1 MDTKIADYIKEVF
14 VDINDELMVL
24 YQSSHYRDMYN
35 YYEELNHARETDEII
50 KEMNRVDASISLL
63 MDNTIKNCLKK
74 ISFDDKKMI
83 IENMSINLIKENH
96 LDKIYHFDLFI
107 KNILDLCYRD
117 SEKCNNLWKNDN
129 FIRAIWVSPVIL
141 EYLGEHSNSEENF
154 TYFVDCFIKYL
165 NDNISSNLGLVLGTM
180 ARGDNYS
187 PPFIMNLLKR
197 EDVYNCIDEY
207 YLPEILSSLR
217 LPKDEK
223 LAFIM
228 SDEIFLKISPPF
240 FSSTIASL
248 CQSYDDAI
256 LAINDSKIAEKLLL
270 GVFLRCLKISLEDYQ
285 KLLFNEQI
293 INNLNNK
300 DVVLIISRTLYS
312 FELKRRLL
320 LDKVVISKLSL
331 DDVFAMMTSYIL
343 TSDEKNELCSL
354 VINDS
359 LINKAK
365 ISFNNDTLCDFFK
378 NNTPKYV
385 NITDKLLILRN
396 KKLLPYIDDKMVEN
410 VLSDESLS
418 LSEAYDIFFDR
429 DMFYYLLTKL
439 SSKKVKN
446 LKKWLD
452 DKYEYAQKL
461 YKWDPY
467 IVKKTSYKLFDDKIL
482 MLGEDVVKRISP
494 YRDLIHDL
502 YDKLHD
508 ANDTTFLY
516 INKMFDTIKNSK
528 YASKLDVF
536 SFLIR
541 IINTCS
547 DKTFLE
553 MYQSSELNPYE
564 FSLEDFKII
573 TLITLR
579 NNSIYYKDIKR
590 DFFGKTT
597 KKALDKSLNITPCI
611 KTINDLKNY
620 YQNYMTLCDQLFN
633 EAFKNNN
640 LRMAQNA
647 YFNKYFNINIEEAAI
662 IFDLYGYSLAE
673 FKQNPSFKKQVSY
686 LSKIEEILNE
696 KDIKIVASDYNSSN
710 LKPFDF
716 DQTIYIDNELKQ
728 MFAKDI
734 NDNLYKVS
742 SKIMDED
749 NKWNDNSFKYIDI
762 LLEEGLRHVLVYE
775 PGFSFKMLIHSMGA
789 YNKLEFINDNYYDT
803 WYLNKRLTNHGISAS
818 LISNDNL
825 GLSVVRDVLLGFDHF
840 RLSSLKALAPYD
852 IYSYSN
858 NYDIEEGSRMK
869 FMSIQDIIDNT
880 HDFYNELVIERY
892 DDKLSLSPSYV
903 VIYSN
908 MSPKL
913 KSKSIK
919 CSQDMNI
926 PIVYLDIEKIIVYE
940 VSKIDK
946 IIENINNTH
955 DLDKKI
961 ALFTK
966 ALILHEN
973 NRNGLQENK
982 KAYLDKSFP
991 SSKIEKVLNKIIDDI
1006 QRQYEQTND
1015 LAKYQKQCCNLI
1027 NVLNRELA
1035 KFKISETYI
1044 NPKYYDIKLHDYIDM
1059 ITQKL

>member
-1 MDTKIADYIKEVF
+1 MDKRIADYIKEVL

-24 YQSSHYRDMYN
+24 FQSSPYRDMYN
-35 YYEELNHARETDEII
+35 YYVELSKARETDEII
-50 KEMNRVDASISLL
+50 KEMDRVDTNIRLL
-63 MDNTIKNCLKK
+63 IDNTIKDCLKK
-74 ISFDDKKMI
+74 IPLDNQKMI

-107 KNILDLCYRD
+107 KNILDLCYQN

-129 FIRAIWVSPVIL
+129 FIRAVWVSPVIL
-141 EYLGEHSNSEENF
+141 EYLCEHSNSEENF

-165 NDNISSNLGLVLGTM
+165 NENISGNLGLVLGTM
-180 ARGDNYS
+180 ARGGNYS
-187 PPFIMNLLKR
+187 PTFIMNLLKR

-217 LPKDEK
+217 LPKDER

-248 CQSYDDAI
+248 CQSYDDAM

-270 GVFLRCLKISLEDYQ
+270 GVFLRCLKIPLEDYQ
-285 KLLFNEQI
+285 KLLFNEQV

-300 DVVLIISRTLYS
+300 DIVLIIGRTLYS

-320 LDKVVISKLSL
+320 LEKVVISKLSL
-331 DDVFAMMTSYIL
+331 EDVFAIMTSYIL

-354 VINDS
+354 VIDDS

-378 NNTPKYV
+378 NNASQYV

-396 KKLLPYIDDKMVEN
+396 KKLLPYIDETMVEN
-410 VLSDESLS
+410 VLSDEALP
-418 LSEAYDIFFDR
+418 LNEAYDIFFDK
-429 DMFYYLLTKL
+429 DLFYHLLTKL
-439 SSKKVKN
+439 SSKKENDLKN
-446 LKKWLD
+446 WLD
-452 DKYEYAQKL
+452 SKYQYAQKL

-467 IVKKTSYKLFDDKIL
+467 VIKKTSYKLFDDKIQ
-482 MLGEDVVKRISP
+482 MLGDDVVKRISS
-494 YRDLIHDL
+494 YCNLIHDI

-508 ANDTTFLY
+508 ASDITFLY
-516 INKMFDTIKNSK
+516 IKKMFETIKNSK

-541 IINTCS
+541 IINIFS
-547 DKTFLE
+547 DKNFLE
-553 MYQSSELNPYE
+553 IYQSSELNPYK
-564 FSLEDFKII
+564 FSKEDFKTI
-573 TLITLR
+573 TLIALR
-579 NNSIYYKDIKR
+579 NNTIYYKDIKR
-590 DFFGKTT
+590 DFFGTTT
-597 KKALDKSLNITPCI
+597 KKAVDKSLNIIPCI

-620 YQNYMTLCDQLFN
+620 YQNYITLCNQSFN
-633 EAFKNNN
+633 EAFQNNN

-647 YFNKYFNINIEEAAI
+647 YFNKYFNINIEEAEI

-673 FKQNPSFKKQVSY
+673 FKQNSSFKKQVAY
-686 LSKIEEILNE
+686 LSQIERILNE
-696 KDIKIVASDYNSSN
+696 KDIKIVASDYNSSS

-716 DQTIYIDNELKQ
+716 DQTISIDNELKQ
-728 MFAKDI
+728 MFAKNI
-734 NDNLYKVS
+734 TDNLYKIS
-742 SKIMDED
+742 SKVMDKD
-749 NKWNDNSFKYIDI
+749 NKWNNNSSKYIDI
-762 LLEEGLRHVLVYE
+762 LQEEGLKQVLVYE

-825 GLSVVRDVLLGFDHF
+825 GLSVIRDVLLGFDHF

-852 IYSYSN
+852 IYSCGN
-858 NYDIEEGSRMK
+858 GYDIEEGSRMK

-892 DDKLSLSPSYV
+892 EDKLSLSPSYV

-926 PIVYLDIEKIIVYE
+926 PIVYLDIEKIITYE
-940 VSKIDK
+940 VGKLDK
-946 IIENINNTH
+946 IIENINNSH
-955 DLDKKI
+955 DLDDKI
-961 ALFTK
+961 TLFTK
-966 ALILHEN
+966 ALVLHEN
-973 NRNGLQENK
+973 NRNGLQESK
-982 KAYLDKSFP
+982 KAYIDKFFP
-991 SSKIEKVLNKIIDDI
+991 SSKIENVLNEIINDI
-1006 QRQYEQTND
+1006 QRQYEQTNN
-1015 LAKYQKQCCNLI
+1015 LEKYQKQYHNLI
-1027 NVLNRELA
+1027 NILNKELA

-1044 NPKYYDIKLHDYIDM
+1044 DPKYYDIKLRDYIEM
-1059 ITQKL
+1059 IMQKL